1 MKDTFRLEN
10 QTIYFGTE
18 RAISASPQTIW
29 RYLTETDKLKQWF
42 PELEIGEL
50 GVNGFWRFILPILKK
65 QCLSLI
71 MQRKN
76 IWA

>member
-50 GVNGFWRFILPILKK
+50 GVNGFWRFILPDFEETMP
-65 QCLSLI
+65 SLTT
-71 MQRKN
+71 QRKN